1 MLRKCAFVL
10 LSVFLR
16 QFGATPQ
23 VVAASIVLFL
33 ATSAQLRFRPYADP
47 KHNMVESIGL
57 HACQLQL
64 LVTLMSNMIGR
75 VDRLVPQSPIGP
87 VSTMVV
93 ISFVFASTAQFFWV
107 SILWTV
113 RRSQSTAG
121 VVGNIARCCG
131 KKIPWLCTA
140 VEVGGEERTQKTKGS
155 VYARAAFRENRTGGV
170 AEQRR
175 KSQLV
180 AAQQA
185 RRLSLNAALGK
196 KALLRKVKSQKAR
209 ALVSEAT
216 SAIVAH
222 RETLVDR
229 RSAATKRLKR
239 RLESQMKRRRV
250 GTKKVNAT
258 TSAKTNAKVG
268 VEAQVGV
275 ASASAHVGVEAQ
287 TTARLGANAG
297 VRVEVAAGAEATA
310 RLGANAQWQ
319 ANVDPTTG
327 STYYYN
333 TETGESSWVRPVH

>member
-1 MLRKCAFVL
+1 MIRKCAFVL

-16 QFGATPQ
+16 QYGASPQ

-33 ATSAQLRFRPYADP
+33 ATSAHLLYRPYADS
-47 KHNMVESIGL
+47 KHNQVESIGL

-107 SILWTV
+107 SVLWTV
-113 RRSQSTAG
+113 RRSQSTDG

-131 KKIPWLCTA
+131 KKMPWLCTA

-209 ALVSEAT
+209 ALVSAAT
-216 SAIVAH
+216 TAGVAH
-222 RETLVDR
+222 REALVDR

-239 RLESQMKRRRV
+239 RLESRMKRRRV
-250 GTKKVNAT
+250 GVETAVETGVKVDDT
-258 TSAKTNAKVG
+258 GAKTG
-268 VEAQVGV
+268 DTG
-275 ASASAHVGVEAQ
+275 ASAHVGVETSAHVDV
-287 TTARLGANAG
+287 AGAKTN
-297 VRVEVAAGAEATA
+297 AEATADA

-319 ANVDPTTG
+319 AIVDPTTG

-333 TETGESSWVRPVH
+333 TETGESSWARPVH

>member
-1 MLRKCAFVL
+1 MHTHTHARAHTQVMLRKCAFVL

-33 ATSAQLRFRPYADP
+33 ATSAQLRFRPYADS

-131 KKIPWLCTA
+131 KKMPWLCTA
-140 VEVGGEERTQKTKGS
+140 VEVGGEERTQKT
-155 VYARAAFRENRTGGV
+155 
-170 AEQRR
+170 
-175 KSQLV
+175 
-180 AAQQA
+180 

-216 SAIVAH
+216 TAIVAH

-310 RLGANAQWQ
+310 RFGANAQWQ
-319 ANVDPTTG
+319 AIVDPTTG

-333 TETGESSWVRPVH
+333 TETGESSWARPVH